1 MTVHDNPAM
10 AVHISS
16 VSQNPKINKVAP
28 GAARESKSPINS
40 ELRSAELKENYSNV
54 LEVRH
59 NVASELTSL
68 RESLED
74 IAETLNSDIKL
85 KAKRLQFT
93 VDEITNRVVLTVS
106 DKESGEI
113 IRQIPSSQ
121 VLKAAHNIEQLKGI
135 LFDDIF

>member
-40 ELRSAELKENYSNV
+40 ELKSAELKGNYSNV

-59 NVASELTSL
+59 NVASALKSL

>member
-1 MTVHDNPAM
+1 
-10 AVHISS
+10 
-16 VSQNPKINKVAP
+16 
-28 GAARESKSPINS
+28 
-40 ELRSAELKENYSNV
+40 
-54 LEVRH
+54 
-59 NVASELTSL
+59 
-68 RESLED
+68 
-74 IAETLNSDIKL
+74 
-85 KAKRLQFT
+85 LQFT